1 MVRLTEGWRNVHKWA
16 LHNLFSSKIIFK
28 SSNKCIKNLGRVSVV
43 TKPLEDH
50 GVDEKISK
58 RVLTKL

>member
-1 MVRLTEGWRNVHKWA
+1 MHKWA
-16 LHNLFSSKIIFK
+16 LHNLFSSQIFK
-28 SSNKCIKNLGRVSVV
+28 SSNKCIRNLGRVSEV

-58 RVLTKL
+58 